1 MKLSL
6 TASLAFAV
14 ALPIFAADPVAPLP
28 PLPPWSGKTRSLIVA
43 ANDPWITPSER
54 TRLTTTPN
62 YDDTVAWLRK
72 LVAAAP
78 QLKMVSLGRSAEGR
92 DIWMVIASKE
102 KAFTPDTLRK
112 SGKPTVFA
120 QAGIHAGEIDGKDAG
135 LMLLRDMTVR
145 GTKRDLL
152 DHANLL
158 FVPIFNVDGHEHASR
173 YTRINQRGPEISGWR
188 TNARNLN
195 LNRDYMK
202 VDAEETQ
209 AIVRAID
216 AWHPDLYLDL
226 HVTDGLD
233 YQYDVTF
240 GWNGAHTWSP
250 SNAAWLD
257 ATFRPEVES
266 RLKAEGHVPGKL
278 VFTVAGD
285 DPEKGLIEY
294 VSDPRFS
301 TGYVDARHIPSILV
315 ENHSLKPYDQ
325 RVLGTYVFLDQT
337 LRTVGAHAQDLRAA
351 IHADE
356 TRNAATIPFTFKVPD
371 TPPERVEFLG
381 VERRTTLSPVSG
393 ALRSDWLGRPVT
405 MRVPYLR
412 STDVVLKASRPKAYW
427 IPAAW
432 TEAIAKLTLHGVR
445 FERIPAPREVDVE
458 MLRMS
463 DVKYATDQFEG
474 RVRTTAKSSAEK
486 RHERFSAGSIR
497 IPTDQPLGTIAV
509 LLLEPDSPDSFF
521 QWGLFNSALTRTEY
535 AESYMLEPLA
545 EQMLAASPELAK
557 EFREKIATD
566 DAFRN
571 DSEKRLDWFYRK
583 SPWYDERA
591 MLYPVARELP

>member
-1 MKLSL
+1 MKRTL
-6 TASLAFAV
+6 TFLAFAV
-14 ALPIFAADPVAPLP
+14 ALPLFAADAVAPLP
-28 PLPPWSGKTRSLIVA
+28 PLPPWSGKTRSLIVT

-54 TRLTTTPN
+54 TRLTATPN
-62 YDDTVAWLRK
+62 YEDTVAWLRK

-78 QLKMVSLGRSAEGR
+78 QLKMVSIGRSAEGR

-102 KAFTPDTLRK
+102 KAFTPDSLRK
-112 SGKPTVFA
+112 SGKPIVFA

-135 LMLLRDMTVR
+135 MMLLRDMTVR

-152 DHANLL
+152 DRANLL
-158 FVPIFNVDGHEHASR
+158 FVPIYNVDGHEHASR
-173 YTRINQRGPEISGWR
+173 YTRINQRGPEVSGWR

-209 AIVRAID
+209 GMVRAID
-216 AWHPDLYLDL
+216 AWHPDLFVDL

-240 GWNGAHTWSP
+240 GWNGSHTWSP
-250 SNAAWLD
+250 SLSSWLD
-257 ATFRPEVES
+257 AEFRPEVES
-266 RLKAEGHVPGKL
+266 RLKAEGHIPGRL
-278 VFTVAGD
+278 VFTAAGD
-285 DPEKGLIEY
+285 DVEKGLVEY

-301 TGYVDARHIPSILV
+301 TGYCDARHIASILV

-325 RVLGTYVFLDQT
+325 RVLGTYVFLEQA
-337 LRTVGAHAQDLRAA
+337 LRTVGAHAGALRAA
-351 IHADE
+351 IHDDA
-356 TRNAATIPFTFKVPD
+356 TRNAASVPFTFKAPD
-371 TPPERVEFLG
+371 TTPARVEFLG
-381 VERRTTLSPVSG
+381 IERRTSLSPISG
-393 ALRSDWLGRPVT
+393 SLRSDWLARPIT
-405 MRVPYLR
+405 LHVPYLR
-412 STDVVLKASRPKAYW
+412 STDVVLKAARPKAYW
-427 IPAAW
+427 VPAAW
-432 TEAIAKLTLHGVR
+432 TEVIAKLTLHGVR
-445 FERIPAPREVDVE
+445 FERITAPRDADVE

-463 DVKYATDQFEG
+463 DVKYAADQFEG
-474 RVRTTAKSSAEK
+474 RVRVTASASPEK
-486 RHERFSAGSIR
+486 RHERFPAGSVR
-497 IPTDQPLGTIAV
+497 IPTDQPLGTLAV

-571 DSEKRLDWFYRK
+571 DSDKRLDWFYRK